1 MCNKNA
7 KERMIK
13 MKFKKTIAFLLV
25 VLFMIAL
32 GGCGNK
38 QLIDFTYKYDRAI
51 ILLPNGTVF
60 EGKIDSWCDYADGDQ
75 LQVKIEGV
83 TYLVHS
89 TNCVL
94 IDD

>member
-1 MCNKNA
+1 
-7 KERMIK
+7 
-13 MKFKKTIAFLLV
+13 MKFKKAIALLLIA
-25 VLFMIAL
+25 LFMLAL

-38 QLIDFTYKYDRAI
+38 QFIDLTYEYDRAI
-51 ILLPNGTVF
+51 ILLPNGTVI
-60 EGKIDSWCDYADGDQ
+60 EGEIDSWCDYADGDQ
-75 LQVKIEGV
+75 LQVKIDGV